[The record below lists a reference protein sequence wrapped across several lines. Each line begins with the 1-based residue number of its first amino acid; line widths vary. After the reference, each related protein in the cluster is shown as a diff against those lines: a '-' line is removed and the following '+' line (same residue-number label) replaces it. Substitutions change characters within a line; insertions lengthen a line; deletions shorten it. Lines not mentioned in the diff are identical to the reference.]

1 MTRSVLAADG
11 TEVLHVELKCDEV
24 AGQAAVNTA
33 MAQATFNEGKAFL
46 QTYKA
51 QALQAYANDPNGF
64 QPYYCVGAYNVT
76 RSTNGYASFLG
87 TVSSSAGGTE
97 QAQYTSHTYAMSSG
111 RECALSELVSDSQ
124 ADLQALWKASF
135 AALIEADEDAFY
147 SDAESRLAR
156 SLNQVQFYLTDS
168 GIVFYLSPGIIA
180 PAATGAVS
188 FEIAY
193 QI

>member
-1 MTRSVLAADG
+1 MIP
-11 TEVLHVELKCDEV
+11 
-24 AGQAAVNTA
+24 TA
-33 MAQATFNEGKAFL
+33 SS
-46 QTYKA
+46 
-51 QALQAYANDPNGF
+51 P
-64 QPYYCVGAYNVT
+64 YCVGAYNVT

-87 TVSSSAGGTE
+87 TVSSYAGGTE

-111 RECALSELVSDSQ
+111 RECALNELVSDSQ

-135 AALIEADEDAFY
+135 TALIEADEDAFY

>member
-1 MTRSVLAADG
+1 
-11 TEVLHVELKCDEV
+11 
-24 AGQAAVNTA
+24 

-87 TVSSSAGGTE
+87 TVSSYAGGTE

-135 AALIEADEDAFY
+135 TALIEADEDAFY

-180 PAATGAVS
+180 PAATGVVS

>member
-1 MTRSVLAADG
+1 MSSKHREVGGYTSSVLAADG

-76 RSTNGYASFLG
+76 RSTNGYASFWERFLLRRRHR
-87 TVSSSAGGTE
+87 A
-97 QAQYTSHTYAMSSG
+97 
-111 RECALSELVSDSQ
+111 
-124 ADLQALWKASF
+124 
-135 AALIEADEDAFY
+135 
-147 SDAESRLAR
+147 
-156 SLNQVQFYLTDS
+156 
-168 GIVFYLSPGIIA
+168 
-180 PAATGAVS
+180 GAVLPL
-188 FEIAY
+188 IPMP
-193 QI
+193 